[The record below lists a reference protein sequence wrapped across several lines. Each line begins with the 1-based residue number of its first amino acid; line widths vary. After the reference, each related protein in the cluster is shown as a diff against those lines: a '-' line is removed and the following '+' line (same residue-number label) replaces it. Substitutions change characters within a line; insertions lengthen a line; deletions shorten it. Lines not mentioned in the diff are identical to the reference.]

1 MTKRA
6 TAGVALPDKP
16 AVPALEE
23 LIPYLVFRISRR
35 LNARLRER
43 MRQEGVTIHRWRVLA
58 VLSAKGRC
66 SASEL
71 AAMTVMEQSVI
82 SRVADKMVRDGLV
95 RREVRAADRRVS
107 ELRLSARGKALVE
120 RLWPV
125 YEQHGRH
132 AIETLTEA
140 EWRTLVR
147 LLQKV
152 STAMDSQEKAES

>member
-1 MTKRA
+1 MTKRL
-6 TAGVALPDKP
+6 TARAALSEEPV
-16 AVPALEE
+16 VPALEE
-23 LIPYLVFRISRR
+23 FIPYLVFRISRR

-58 VLSAKGRC
+58 VLSAKGHC

-82 SRVADKMVRDGLV
+82 SRVADQMVRDGLV
-95 RREVRAADRRVS
+95 RRSARAADRRVS
-107 ELRLSARGKALVE
+107 ELRLSARGKALVD

-125 YEQHGRH
+125 YERHGTR
-132 AIETLTEA
+132 AIETLTQA
-140 EWRTLVR
+140 ERRTLVR

-152 STAMDSQEKAES
+152 LAGMDSQETVDL